1 MLAQSASAHDE
12 YGFTLEEVEDLAG
25 AGGEHLAAYCI
36 GHNLDGSHF
45 YTKAQ
50 QEQHK
55 ERHNR
60 CHNYIR

>member
-1 MLAQSASAHDE
+1 MPASQLPPTTRTASHSRRPRIWQE
-12 YGFTLEEVEDLAG
+12 QAG
-25 AGGEHLAAYCI
+25 ERLVAYCI